1 LSRWS
6 GLNSGSPRS
15 SRVPQER
22 RGRESE
28 EQTAPLRILI
38 ADDDPMIPE
47 LLQERVRLVFSDRPP
62 EVMIAGSAEEALD
75 LLYKERIDLLLS
87 DYDFSSGCGPEA
99 MNGLALLREIERL
112 DITVTPIFMTGFGD
126 EEVAKNAI
134 LLGAVDYLTKPTLN
148 GLPEVLGKAEE
159 AHRKRRE
166 QAALRN
172 AARLLDISDAL
183 RMGAPLEHGAS
194 QILAAVVEE
203 TDCDAAWVQ
212 LATPENL
219 TKMGCCE
226 TYHNFTLPPAQV
238 DEWRPPSSRGAFVD
252 AASARSLFP
261 EAEIEGVWVQPLTLE
276 RGGEPS
282 LLGSIGIA
290 YSDRL
295 HRLHPGRRQTVAVI
309 GQQAESLLASRAL
322 QAEADRASRQTIE
335 VLVRALELHDEYTA
349 GHSDW
354 VSVYTR
360 LLGHALAWSPYRV
373 ERAGHAGLL
382 HDIGKV
388 RMDPKVINH
397 NGPLSDEQRR
407 EFQQHTIAGRDMLL
421 PLESMADVIPA
432 VYGHHERWVG
442 GGYPVGLEACELP
455 ALARATCIADAYDAM
470 TSHRAYR
477 RARPHD
483 AALRELRRCK
493 GTQFDP
499 DMVAPFTVYLVLF
512 RRLVATWAA
521 PLFDGRNA
529 LPVERLY
536 AAANLVVETP
546 PSPTEL
552 AVGDDEHA
560 GALCKEYAAVPR
572 NGARVVDVVAS
583 LEGALIEAGER
594 LLAALAQGDG
604 DGAALIERM
613 EAMTERPDHRITRL
627 LAWAWDQR
635 RAD

>member
-1 LSRWS
+1 MPAAQPTDR
-6 GLNSGSPRS
+6 
-15 SRVPQER
+15 
-22 RGRESE
+22 
-28 EQTAPLRILI
+28 LRILI

-47 LLQERVRLVFSDRPP
+47 LLQERVRLVFAEQPP
-62 EVMIAGSAEEALD
+62 EVLIAGSAEEALD

-99 MNGLALLREIERL
+99 MNGLALLREIDRL

-134 LLGAVDYLTKPTLN
+134 LLGAVDYLTKPALS
-148 GLPEVLGKAEE
+148 GLAEVLRKAQT

-172 AARLLDISDAL
+172 AARLLDISEAL
-183 RMGAPLEHGAS
+183 RGGAS
-194 QILAAVVEE
+194 LERGAAQILAAVVEE
-203 TDCDAAWVQ
+203 TDCDAAWVE
-212 LATPENL
+212 LAAPEDL
-219 TKMGCCE
+219 SRVGHCE
-226 TYHNFTLPPAQV
+226 FYHNVTLDPPLLN
-238 DEWRPPSSRGAFVD
+238 DWRPAP
-252 AASARSLFP
+252 RSGEFIDSEQVQLLFP
-261 EAEIEGVWVQPLTLE
+261 NASVSGVWVRPLTLD
-276 RGGEPS
+276 RAGEPS

-290 YSDRL
+290 YQDRL
-295 HRLHPGRRQTVAVI
+295 HRLHPGRRQTVEVI
-309 GQQAESLLASRAL
+309 GQHAESLLASRVL
-322 QAEADRASRQTIE
+322 YAEAERASRQTIE

-360 LLGHALAWSPYRV
+360 LLAHALGWSPHRV

-397 NGPLSDEQRR
+397 NGPLSDEQRAQ
-407 EFQQHTIAGRDMLL
+407 FQQHTVAGREMLL
-421 PLESMADVIPA
+421 PLDSMVDLIPA

-442 GGYPVGLEACELP
+442 GGYPVGLLASELP
-455 ALARATCIADAYDAM
+455 PLARATCIADAYDAM

-499 DMVAPFTVYLVLF
+499 EMIAPFTVYLILF
-512 RRLVATWAA
+512 RRLVAAWAE
-521 PLFDGRNA
+521 PLFEGLVA
-529 LPVERLY
+529 QPVERLF
-536 AAANLVVETP
+536 AAAEPIVAPP
-546 PSPTEL
+546 PSPSEL
-552 AVGDDEHA
+552 EIGEGEHP

-572 NGARVVDVVAS
+572 NGARVVEVLAS
-583 LEGALIEAGER
+583 LEEALIEGGARFLAGR
-594 LLAALAQGDG
+594 AKGDA
-604 DGAALIERM
+604 DGATLITRM

-627 LAWAWDQR
+627 LCWAWDRR
-635 RAD
+635 RAR